1 MTAVAAPLRAPAPAR
16 IRARR
21 WHLAWPA
28 VLLLAVVCIGPLVV
42 LFYLSF
48 VDGGAFSLVHYR
60 RIFGSATYLTIFRT
74 TLLLS
79 LGVTVLAVLLG
90 YPLCYFIM
98 KLPERLRPF
107 ALALVS
113 LPLWTS
119 ILVRTFAWQILL
131 QRRGVINSLLLDLGL
146 IAQPL
151 QLAFNVWGAMA
162 GMLHIVLPLFVLPV
176 YVAMTQIDQR
186 LLQAGSSLG
195 ASNTRVFW
203 TIFAPLTLP
212 GVAAGTLIVF
222 IYSLGFYITPEILGG
237 GRVVTVS
244 MKVAENATMYAEW
257 GAASSLGLV
266 LLALALVFIALSGWL
281 GRRIEGA
288 EGR

>member
-1 MTAVAAPLRAPAPAR
+1 MTAIVAPADAAIGRRPTRKNWLLSLPA
-16 IRARR
+16 
-21 WHLAWPA
+21 L
-28 VLLLAVVCIGPLVV
+28 LLLAVVCIGPLIG
-42 LFYLSF
+42 LFWLSF
-48 VDGGAFSLVHYR
+48 ISEGGFSLVHYE
-60 RIFGSATYLTIFRT
+60 RIFGSSTYISIFET
-74 TLLLS
+74 TLFIAG
-79 LGVTVLAVLLG
+79 GVTALALVLG
-90 YPLCYFIM
+90 YPLCYFII
-98 KLPERLRPF
+98 KLPERLRPL

-113 LPLWTS
+113 LPLLTS

-131 QRRGVINSLLLDLGL
+131 QRRGIINSMLLNLG
-146 IAQPL
+146 IIDQPL
-151 QLAFNVWGAMA
+151 QLAFNIWGATA

-176 YVAMTQIDQR
+176 YVSMTQIDQR

-212 GVAAGTLIVF
+212 GVVAGMLVVF
-222 IYSLGFYITPEILGG
+222 IYALGFYITPEILGG

-266 LLALALVFIALSGWL
+266 LLALAIVFIGLSGWL
-281 GRRIEGA
+281 GKYLD
-288 EGR
+288 GRAAR